1 MHDDYKTRLTEL
13 SDKLTDTVLVEAD
26 PDHWPGAGKSISEH
40 TKDERGDRYWFKK
53 NAAATLTLLTKVHTL
68 IGLHTRGGTP
78 KESDPNEG
86 DFELGKQIAAAEREA
101 AKIIERMQNGNK

>member
-26 PDHWPGAGKSISEH
+26 PDCWPGADKPISEH
-40 TKDERGDRYWFKK
+40 TKEERGDRYWFKK

-78 KESDPNEG
+78 KEAPSDG

-101 AKIIERMQNGNK
+101 AKIIERIQNGK